1 MIDGVTGGFN
11 TSWPF
16 FRGDRDEMLFVDL
29 IFGIISND
37 LCFWFKLR

>member
-11 TSWPF
+11 MNWPF
-16 FRGDRDEMLFVDL
+16 FGVIEMRFFVDL